1 MSFRSASTVSFG
13 VDSSSRT
20 SWTCLP
26 RMPPDLLTRSA
37 HHSVPR
43 SPAVPT
49 GAAMPAR
56 MARTPIFTGSEGTPF
71 FAWRPRDRGNPICGG
86 GHRGRAGTLDELA
99 SIHVQASLIWWTI
112 LSRNAR

>member
-1 MSFRSASTVSFG
+1 
-13 VDSSSRT
+13 
-20 SWTCLP
+20 
-26 RMPPDLLTRSA
+26 MPPDLFTRSA

-71 FAWRPRDRGNPICGG
+71 FACARATAGNPIAAAATADAPAPLTNSRRFMLEPPALVDDPVQEAVVC
-86 GHRGRAGTLDELA
+86 RGALLYG
-99 SIHVQASLIWWTI
+99 
-112 LSRNAR
+112 